1 MKPTNSIGVFF
12 VSLLCMTLSVTLCT
26 APQAWANQLNEAPPP
41 PTLSPVPS
49 PTSSPV
55 ITSADTNL
63 ALFLQYGPVDLLLP
77 SKIGAAIHWDGWEV
91 EYLGSSIKVPWIL
104 KDLGSMSDRRFQIMR
119 RQSLS
124 GWLFAWGVSYN
135 SFQISLGDGL
145 LSRLTGGLYPN
156 VDLVEITTLGAVAS
170 FGYRHRWGNWLAGV
184 EVFSW
189 AQPLITVKSSA
200 PFLDSV
206 TNQSDR
212 DAVQTTIDL
221 IRYFPRWSVAKVSAG
236 YSF

>member
-1 MKPTNSIGVFF
+1 MKLTNFLGLCLIVFI
-12 VSLLCMTLSVTLCT
+12 SVTLCKT
-26 APQAWANQLNEAPPP
+26 SPVLANQQEKTAVTEPPVQ
-41 PTLSPVPS
+41 SPVPPPAPPS
-49 PTSSPV
+49 TMDLKDS
-55 ITSADTNL
+55 NL

-91 EYLGSSIKVPWIL
+91 EYLGSSIKVPWVL
-104 KDLGSMSDRRFQIMR
+104 KDLGSMSDKRFQIMR

-124 GWLFAWGVSYN
+124 GWQFAWGVSYN

-170 FGYRHRWGNWLAGV
+170 FGYRHQWGNWLAGV
-184 EVFSW
+184 EIFGW
-189 AQPLITVKSSA
+189 AQPLVTIKSSA

-206 TNQSDR
+206 SNQDDR

>member
-1 MKPTNSIGVFF
+1 MSRTIFFGLFFISI
-12 VSLLCMTLSVTLCT
+12 LSVTLLKAPQVLANQPIE
-26 APQAWANQLNEAPPP
+26 APQAPAQTPAPRSVP
-41 PTLSPVPS
+41 SPVPTS
-49 PTSSPV
+49 PERNV
-55 ITSADTNL
+55 
-63 ALFLQYGPVDLLLP
+63 ALFLQYAPVDLLLP

-91 EYLGSSIKVPWIL
+91 EYLGSSIKVPLIL
-104 KDLGSMSDRRFQIMR
+104 KDLGSMSDKRFQIVR

-124 GWLFAWGVSYN
+124 GWQFAWGVSYN
-135 SFQISLGDGL
+135 SFQISLGDGFL
-145 LSRLTGGLYPN
+145 NRLTGGLYPN

-170 FGYRHRWGNWLAGV
+170 FGYRYQWGNWLAGI
-184 EVFSW
+184 EVFGW

-206 TNQSDR
+206 TNQDDR
-212 DAVQTTIDL
+212 AAVQTTIDL